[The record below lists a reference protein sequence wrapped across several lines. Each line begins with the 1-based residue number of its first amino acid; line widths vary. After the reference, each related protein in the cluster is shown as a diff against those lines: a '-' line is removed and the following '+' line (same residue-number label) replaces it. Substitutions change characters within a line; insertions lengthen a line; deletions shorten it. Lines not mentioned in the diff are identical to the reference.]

1 MIRLVLESY
10 LLLIRIDLLVS
21 FGRLNAIK
29 TLVQRQVIRRP
40 PDGLTVNSYTVRRAM
55 DLACVFYVK
64 PVLCLQY
71 SSAAAVLLRRYGQ
84 AAEMVVGVQIFPVAF
99 HAWVEVNG
107 EILTDRPYMHEM
119 YSVLER
125 Y

>member
-1 MIRLVLESY
+1 MIRLVIESY
-10 LLLIRIDLLVS
+10 LLLIRTDLLI
-21 FGRLNAIK
+21 FLGKLNAIK
-29 TLVQRQVIRRP
+29 TLVQHQPIRQRTDR
-40 PDGLTVNSYTVRRAM
+40 LTANSHTVRRAM
-55 DLACVFYVK
+55 DLACVFYIK

-71 SSAAAVLLRRYGQ
+71 SSSTAVVLRRYGQ
-84 AAEMVVGVQIFPVAF
+84 AAEMVVGVQILSVEF

-107 EILTDRPYMHEM
+107 EILTDRPYIYEM

>member
-10 LLLIRIDLLVS
+10 LLLIRIDLLIS

-40 PDGLTVNSYTVRRAM
+40 PGGLTANSYTVRRAM
-55 DLACVFYVK
+55 DLACVCYVK
-64 PVLCLQY
+64 PVICLQY
-71 SSAAAVLLRRYGQ
+71 SSAVAVLLRRYGQ
-84 AAEMVVGVQIFPVAF
+84 AAEMVVGVQILPVAF

-107 EILTDRPYMHEM
+107 EILTDKPYVHEM

>member
-10 LLLIRIDLLVS
+10 LLLIRIDLLIS

-29 TLVQRQVIRRP
+29 TLVQREPIRRR
-40 PDGLTVNSYTVRRAM
+40 PDGLAANSHTVRRAM
-55 DLACVFYVK
+55 DLACVFYIK

-71 SSAAAVLLRRYGQ
+71 SAAAAVLLRRYGQ
-84 AAEMVVGVQIFPVAF
+84 AAEMVVGVQILPVDF

-107 EILTDRPYMHEM
+107 EILTDKPYVHEM

>member
-10 LLLIRIDLLVS
+10 LLLIRIDLLIS
-21 FGRLNAIK
+21 SGRLNAIK
-29 TLVQRQVIRRP
+29 TLVQRQVIRRR
-40 PDGLTVNSYTVRRAM
+40 PDGLAANRYTVRRAM
-55 DLACVFYVK
+55 DLACVFYIK

-84 AAEMVVGVQIFPVAF
+84 AAEMVVGVQILPVAF

-107 EILTDRPYMHEM
+107 EILNDKPYMHEI
-119 YSVLER
+119 YRVLER